1 MWCLFV
7 ALVAVPPGSAAEDVA
22 GLETV
27 LNDIKER
34 FPSEVASDAVYRA
47 ALEGVAAHL
56 GEIMGIDDNRVL
68 TTEEQKAQDAWM
80 RGHRVGI
87 GAEFSILTGRGLV
100 ITEVFEEG
108 PAQQAG
114 LQPGDLVVSMD
125 DHPLTGLGRMA
136 IHART
141 RKLNSEQTV
150 FDVRRNDTAI
160 HRLNV
165 QRGDYTLPA
174 VRMGSENTNATVAR
188 VPFFGVGTAKAL
200 ARFLSEEVETDAVV
214 LDLRDNSGGRLEEAV
229 EAADLF
235 LDQGSIVV
243 QKGKER
249 SAMVPV
255 TAENPPHWAR
265 HVVVLV
271 NQGTRGVAEAFAAAL
286 QDNGRAVVVGTR
298 TGGRAVDTSVY
309 PAGRGLVLQV
319 ADIHLASPSGK
330 SWALQGLV
338 PNVVVESDGLTVPVG
353 RRIIPPDLQRETAIR
368 LISTGVSR

>member
-7 ALVAVPPGSAAEDVA
+7 ALVAVPPGNAAEDME

-27 LNDIKER
+27 LADIRER
-34 FPSEVASDAVYRA
+34 FPTDLASDAVYRA

-68 TTEEQKAQDAWM
+68 TTEEQNAQDAWM
-80 RGHRVGI
+80 RGQRIGI

-100 ITEVFEEG
+100 ITEVFEKG

-114 LQPGDLVVSMD
+114 LQAGDLVVSMD

-141 RKLNSEQTV
+141 RRLTSAQTV

-160 HRLNV
+160 HRLSV
-165 QRGDYTLPA
+165 ERGTYMLPA
-174 VRMGSENTNATVAR
+174 VRMGSENSKATVAR

-200 ARFLSEEVETDAVV
+200 AQFLTEEVETDAVV
-214 LDLRDNSGGRLEEAV
+214 LDLRDNSGGCLEEAV

-243 QKGKER
+243 QKGKDR
-249 SAMVPV
+249 AAMVPV
-255 TAENPPHWAR
+255 TATSSPHWLR
-265 HVVVLV
+265 NVVVLV

-286 QDNGRAVVVGTR
+286 QENGRAVVVGTR

-309 PAGRGLVLQV
+309 PVGRGFVLQV
-319 ADIHLASPSGK
+319 ADIHLAAPSGK

-338 PNVVVESDGLTVPVG
+338 PNVVVESNGLTVPSG
-353 RRIIPPDLQRETAIR
+353 RRTIPPDLQRETAIR
-368 LISTGVSR
+368 LISTGSSR